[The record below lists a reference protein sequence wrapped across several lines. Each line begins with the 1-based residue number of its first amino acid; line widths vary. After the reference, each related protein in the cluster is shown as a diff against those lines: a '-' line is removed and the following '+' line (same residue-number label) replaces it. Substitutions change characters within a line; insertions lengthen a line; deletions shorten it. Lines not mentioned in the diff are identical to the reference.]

1 MASRNQNGSEK
12 FSGRRRAREVTA
24 EKPADAPLRRPSYEE
39 IRAEEEHLRL
49 ALQAGAV
56 GTWEWDLA
64 SGRMR
69 WSAQTFRNL
78 GLEPRREPRNGDD
91 WYALLL
97 AAIHP
102 GERERVA
109 ARLAEFRGRLGPM
122 RVELRTVWP
131 GGDIHWIVFLGRT
144 EPDSAGRPALMRGIT
159 IDVTRRRQ
167 GEDAARLLVERLRL
181 AMAAGRLATWE
192 IDLGKRLAQ
201 WSPEA
206 ALMHG
211 RSPQAL
217 EIGLEDWLQ
226 LIDPADREMCERRFA
241 AALLR
246 PGDYRAEYRVGHGG
260 DAARWIAVQ
269 GTIVLDAM
277 GRPFRVV
284 GVAQDISERKRAE
297 AALRDSE
304 RRLREINETLEQIA
318 EERAR
323 QRDASRA
330 RLQAVFDT
338 SPDWLILFHATEDGR
353 FVYEDINR
361 ATLNAYGLRR
371 DEVIGRSVDE
381 VLGAEVARLPL
392 EKLRECLRTGEAQ
405 HYTAR
410 RTIGGITRTLD
421 ALFVPVSESRDG
433 RPLIVGNARDISE
446 LEATQEQLRQAQK
459 METLGQ
465 LTGGVAHD
473 FNNLLTAIVGNLEL
487 LGSRVAGDAL
497 AAKYVGAAGRAAESG
512 ARLTEHLLAFSR
524 RQHLRPRRTDLNAV
538 IGGMHDL
545 LARTIGASV
554 QVEMRLTPELWPVLI
569 DATQIEIA
577 ILNLAVNARDAMP
590 PGGTVAIETRN
601 IPAGREAVPSEIGD
615 GDCVC
620 LSVRDTGSGM
630 SEEVLRS
637 AVEPFFTTKEVGK
650 GSGLGLSQVYGVV
663 QQSKGS
669 LSIDSAVGRG
679 TRVSIY
685 LPCAAGAAGAVDEP
699 PDEAAG
705 QQESGRVLLVDDDS
719 EVREITVQM
728 LQQIGY
734 GVAEADGG
742 QAALD
747 ALARGETYDL
757 AVIDIAM
764 PGLDGI
770 ETVRRAR
777 ETSPDLR
784 VLYMTGYTD
793 PAGAERRTGNDPLLK
808 KPFRLGDLREAVRR
822 AIRRAPPDSGARV
835 VPPGGADRQMRA
847 R

>member
-1 MASRNQNGSEK
+1 LASRKQNRPGNPA
-12 FSGRRRAREVTA
+12 GRRRASRATA
-24 EKPADAPLRRPSYEE
+24 GKPAGAPLPRPSREE
-39 IRAEEEHLRL
+39 IRGEEEHLRR
-49 ALQAGAV
+49 ALEAGEI

-69 WSAQTFRNL
+69 WSAQMFRNL
-78 GLEPRREPRNGDD
+78 GLEPRLEPGDGDD
-91 WYALLL
+91 LYALLL
-97 AAIHP
+97 AAAHP
-102 GERERVA
+102 GER
-109 ARLAEFRGRLGPM
+109 ARLAALLAGFRGRLGPM
-122 RVELRTVWP
+122 RIEVRTVWP

-144 EPDSAGRPALMRGIT
+144 EPDKAGRPAVMRGIT
-159 IDVTRRRQ
+159 IDGTRRRRS
-167 GEDAARLLVERLRL
+167 EEPFRLLAERLRL

-192 IDLGKRLAQ
+192 IDLGRRLAQ

-211 RSPQAL
+211 CPPQAL

-226 LIDPADREMCERRFA
+226 RIDPADREVCEKRFA
-241 AALLR
+241 AALMR
-246 PGDYRAEYRVGHGG
+246 PGDYRAEYRVGTGG
-260 DAARWIAVQ
+260 AAARWIAVQ
-269 GTIVLDAM
+269 GTIILDAA

-304 RRLREINETLEQIA
+304 RRLRELA

-330 RLQAVFDT
+330 RLQAFFDS
-338 SPDWLILFHATEDGR
+338 SPDWLTLFRATKDGH
-353 FVYEDINR
+353 FVYEDLNR
-361 ATLNAYGLRR
+361 ATERGYGLSR
-371 DEVIGRSVDE
+371 DR
-381 VLGAEVARLPL
+381 VLGRRPEEILGEEAARLPL
-392 EKLRECLRTGEAQ
+392 SHMRRCIETGENQ

-410 RTIGGITRTLD
+410 RTMAGVTRAID
-421 ALFVPVSESRDG
+421 VMFVRVRERDDG
-433 RPLIVGNARDISE
+433 PPLILATARDISE
-446 LEATQEQLRQAQK
+446 LEAMQEQLRQAQK
-459 METLGQ
+459 MEALGQ

-487 LGSRVAGDAL
+487 LGERVAGDAL
-497 AAKYVGAAGRAAESG
+497 AAKYVGAAERAAENG

-524 RQHLRPRRTDLNAV
+524 RQHLRPRKVDLNAV

-545 LARTIGASV
+545 LARTIGAA
-554 QVEMRLTPELWPVLI
+554 VEVETRLMPELWPVLI

-590 PGGTVAIETRN
+590 LGGTVAIETRN

-630 SEEVLRS
+630 SEEVLRA

-663 QQSKGS
+663 QQSKGG
-669 LSIDSAVGRG
+669 LVIDSRIGKG
-679 TRVSIY
+679 TSVSIY
-685 LPCAAGAAGAVDEP
+685 LPRAAGAAGAADEP
-699 PDEAAG
+699 PEEAAG
-705 QQESGRVLLVDDDS
+705 RQESGRVLIVDDDAA
-719 EVREITVQM
+719 VREVAVQM
-728 LQQIGY
+728 LRQIGY

-747 ALARGETYDL
+747 ALARGETCDL

-770 ETVRRAR
+770 ETARRAR
-777 ETSPDLR
+777 AISPDLR

-793 PAGAERRTGNDPLLK
+793 PAGANRRTGNDPLLK

-822 AIRRAPPDSGARV
+822 ALRRAPPGHAARAA
-835 VPPGGADRQMRA
+835 PPDGADRRA
-847 R
+847 SPVRGS